1 MKILKNFQWTAAAW
15 IAAALCCPTAEAVA
29 TEVVLAAEGQCEYQI
44 VVPDTSPTS
53 AIGECLQQAARLLQ
67 TAFVANGV
75 AVESLPIVAESARD
89 PQRPAIYLG
98 NTAFARAH
106 GIDVAALPGWGYVH
120 RVVEQREVIIA
131 GRDHPAPDQS
141 DNSRR
146 PTWDRIGTAKG
157 VADFVRQYA
166 GTRFLYP
173 DLAPYQSVKAAAQI
187 DLLASPAIEFLPAP
201 TIAVPDDLDAQH
213 TPTIAFNTAHP
224 AGGSFYDLANNRF
237 PRVDEVF
244 GGHTWERAV
253 PVEEYRE
260 SHPEYFALVGGQRLL
275 DDRGQ
280 YCISNPAVRE
290 LIYADLCRWLD
301 RGYLSV
307 DLGQPDGFRPC
318 QCEGCAKL
326 YDTGDDWGEKIWRF
340 HAELAER
347 LLVSHP
353 GKQVTIMSY
362 IQTALPPKTF
372 TKFPANTKIMLT
384 GTNEEDIA
392 PWRGYEVPGGF
403 TGYLYNWCPNLG
415 TRYTPMRT
423 PSHVETQAK
432 RLAANHIQSFYRD
445 GPGALYGLEGPV
457 YYTMGRMFD
466 DPERLSAK
474 DLVPEFIDAAFGG
487 PSAWHMRQF
496 YDQLYH
502 GITLYSDY
510 LGTRSPAW
518 TYQPAEGR
526 RRKTV
531 SDPFQLLAFLYPPP
545 LLASLESH
553 LAQAEQKASTDKVK
567 SRLALVRREFD
578 YVKDLARVVHLYH
591 AYEIQPDLASRD
603 RLLDAIDARNARIA
617 AYYDPRGR
625 AVPASDGW
633 ALVMFPP
640 AGHSASHLRL
650 AYNNYQEPFEST
662 CVNWDTAAVRAAP
675 LPGAKR
681 LTVRLVEGPLTLDS
695 AVFSQ
700 SEASELT
707 ALPSA
712 VDAVLPTGKT
722 TLRALAD
729 DQRLYVRIDSNLP
742 AAPQR
747 ADANGETEA
756 IEVLLS
762 PVAGS
767 PVAYRFR
774 VGPQDAARQDAATGF
789 VSDAMDPRYGQF
801 DPDWSGDWNCE
812 TRVAADGGAWTA
824 LITVPFKTL
833 GVAAPQS
840 GTFWRGN
847 VGRASRSGADPQ
859 RLNLSAWSTAA
870 GMRRLDDPNAF
881 GELHFEDRSGVR

>member
-1 MKILKNFQWTAAAW
+1 
-15 IAAALCCPTAEAVA
+15 
-29 TEVVLAAEGQCEYQI
+29 
-44 VVPDTSPTS
+44 
-53 AIGECLQQAARLLQ
+53 
-67 TAFVANGV
+67 
-75 AVESLPIVAESARD
+75 
-89 PQRPAIYLG
+89 
-98 NTAFARAH
+98 
-106 GIDVAALPGWGYVH
+106 
-120 RVVEQREVIIA
+120 
-131 GRDHPAPDQS
+131 
-141 DNSRR
+141 
-146 PTWDRIGTAKG
+146 
-157 VADFVRQYA
+157 
-166 GTRFLYP
+166 
-173 DLAPYQSVKAAAQI
+173 
-187 DLLASPAIEFLPAP
+187 
-201 TIAVPDDLDAQH
+201 
-213 TPTIAFNTAHP
+213 
-224 AGGSFYDLANNRF
+224 
-237 PRVDEVF
+237 
-244 GGHTWERAV
+244 
-253 PVEEYRE
+253 
-260 SHPEYFALVGGQRLL
+260 
-275 DDRGQ
+275 
-280 YCISNPAVRE
+280 VRE

-318 QCEGCAKL
+318 QCDGCAQL

-340 HAELAER
+340 HTELAER

-362 IQTALPPKTF
+362 IQTAMPPKTF

-392 PWRGYEVPGGF
+392 PWRDYDVPGGF

-423 PSHVETQAK
+423 PGHVETQAK
-432 RLAANHIQSFYRD
+432 RLAANHIQAFYRD

-531 SDPFQLLAFLYPPP
+531 SDPFQLLGFLYPPP

-553 LAQAEQKASTDKVK
+553 LAQAEQKAKTDKVK
-567 SRLALVRREFD
+567 ARLALVRREFD

-617 AYYDPRGR
+617 AYYDARGR

-640 AGHSASHLRL
+640 PGHSASHLRL

-675 LPGAKR
+675 LPGARR
-681 LTVRLVEGPLTLDS
+681 LTVRLVEGPLTLES
-695 AVFSQ
+695 PAWTQ
-700 SEASELT
+700 SDAAELI
-707 ALPSA
+707 ALPAAAGA
-712 VDAVLPTGKT
+712 VPPTRKT

-729 DQRLYVRIDSNLP
+729 DQRLYVRVESSLP
-742 AAPQR
+742 AEPQQ
-747 ADANGETEA
+747 ADASGEAET
-756 IEVLLS
+756 IEVLLA
-762 PVAGS
+762 PVPGS

-774 VGPQDAARQDAATGF
+774 VGPQPAARQDAAAGF
-789 VSDAMDPRYGQF
+789 VRDAMDPRYGQF
-801 DPDWSGDWNCE
+801 DPDWSGDWSYDM
-812 TRVAADGGAWTA
+812 RVAADQRVWTA
-824 LITVPFKTL
+824 LIAVPFQTL
-833 GVAAPQS
+833 GVDAPKP

-847 VGRASRSGADPQ
+847 IGRASRVGAEPQ
-859 RLNLSAWSTAA
+859 QPERTAWSTAA
-870 GMRRLDDPNAF
+870 GMRRLDDQKRLRRTRFRVKGSGAYTGNPGLFPSEFSRIRLQGYDQATKRVAS
-881 GELHFEDRSGVR
+881 GEMVLDALNRGAGRMLQFPGANCRVPDTKESCILGNVRSASVTVADWRLLGIVFEYQKGGVAMGRVYLGVNMEFVRHDDKSFEWGVEKAAELGYEYVEPMVHWGRELLSEAGYFHSVSMLDDPLRIRRRASGRVSSCPACPRIARCASRRSAPST